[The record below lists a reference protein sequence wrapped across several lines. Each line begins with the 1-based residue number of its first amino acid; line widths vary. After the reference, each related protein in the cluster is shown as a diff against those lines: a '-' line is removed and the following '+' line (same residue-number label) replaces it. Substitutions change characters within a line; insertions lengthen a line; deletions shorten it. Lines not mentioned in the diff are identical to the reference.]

1 MITITALRQR
11 SRGKKKKDYKEQ
23 SITPQA
29 VLCETD
35 QFRDWE
41 KEGEGV
47 CAHRQYCIV
56 WTILRSYIYIY
67 ICIYVYNHVG
77 EKWKH

>member
-1 MITITALRQR
+1 MFIKIKTEISVITITALRQR
-11 SRGKKKKDYKEQ
+11 SREKKKKDYKEQ

-29 VLCETD
+29 VLCEAD

-47 CAHRQYCIV
+47 CAHI
-56 WTILRSYIYIY
+56 
-67 ICIYVYNHVG
+67 
-77 EKWKH
+77 